1 MGCRPFTE
9 LNFSPSLWQAVSE
22 KEEKEGRIPNPKSTL
37 NNRNEMFMQINEQG
51 HLEIASFPVGDF
63 KLS

>member
-22 KEEKEGRIPNPKSTL
+22 KEEKEGRIPNPKNKSRSVFHAQKIGIMNFT
-37 NNRNEMFMQINEQG
+37 I
-51 HLEIASFPVGDF
+51 V
-63 KLS
+63 